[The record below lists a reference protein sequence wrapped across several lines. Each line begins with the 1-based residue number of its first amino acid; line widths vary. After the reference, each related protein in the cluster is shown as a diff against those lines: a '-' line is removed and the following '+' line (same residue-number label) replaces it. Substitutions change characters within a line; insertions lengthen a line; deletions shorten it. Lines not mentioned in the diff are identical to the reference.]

1 MTKPVL
7 HFSHANG
14 FPASSYG
21 AMLGELAQRYR
32 VGAIEAIGA
41 DPRYPVTDGWTH
53 LVEQLIDTLER
64 AYHGAPVFAAGH
76 SLGGYL
82 TFLAA
87 ARRPELFRAIV
98 MLDAPIIGPVKGR
111 LIAAAKRYG
120 IIDRVSP
127 AGATRDRRSE
137 WPSRED
143 AREHF
148 RGRTLFRDFAPQCLD
163 DYVRHGLV
171 GAHGHLRLRIDPR
184 IEYQIY
190 RTLPHDMHRHLPS
203 LAVPAGFAGGLR
215 SDVLRRVGLAH
226 MRRFRKRKVPGGHLF
241 PFEYPREAAAAICS
255 LLQEL
260 G

>member
-1 MTKPVL
+1 VSKPLL

-14 FPASSYG
+14 FPASTYAS
-21 AMLGELAQRYR
+21 MLGELAPRYR
-32 VGAIEAIGA
+32 IGAIETIGT
-41 DPRYPVTDGWTH
+41 DPRYPVSEGWPQ
-53 LVEQLIDTLER
+53 LVEQLIASLER
-64 AYHGAPVFAAGH
+64 DYRGAPVYGVGH
-76 SLGGYL
+76 SLGAYL

-87 ARRPELFRAIV
+87 VARPELFRAIV
-98 MLDAPIIGPVKGR
+98 LLDAPIIGPVKGR

-137 WPSRED
+137 WASREE

-148 RGRTLFRDFAPQCLD
+148 RTRKLFRDFAPQCLD
-163 DYVRHGLV
+163 DYVRHGLA

-190 RTLPHDMHRHLPS
+190 RTIPHDMHRHLRH

-241 PFEYPREAAAAICS
+241 PFEYPREAAEAIDS

-260 G
+260 R